1 MLNYYVVRNICKRIY
16 ELVVSDCFVC
26 SEDIGYKNKQ
36 NQKIINMKDNTFN
49 LDVKAFVQSLGSWN
63 DSENIGRYV
72 YLLFS
77 YLKNYSI
84 FN

>member
-26 SEDIGYKNKQ
+26 SEDIDYKNKQ

-49 LDVKAFVQSLGSWN
+49 LDVKAFIQSLGSWN

-72 YLLFS
+72 YLLFA
-77 YLKNYSI
+77 YLKDYSI